1 MTETTPTI
9 SEIEAA
15 FEYTQKINDLYALGP
30 GAPEC
35 ESINQKETDKHA
47 ITLLRVGAWAF
58 PDPQEAFRAET
69 ALYIL
74 RKHVGYEV
82 DSMYRRI
89 ETLDKFK
96 EFRDEAIRRWI
107 PDYAERLKQLHY
119 DLNGLGVWLSESYER
134 RFSDARVR
142 LWEMKENL
150 DVLAAYKA
158 KAEREGFECFYLCP
172 VENVSFTELF
182 SDLEGCKES
191 ETGGTSELCLVLQ
204 NRYDTSKGWTLTGH
218 LEIEGTTQEDPSQ
231 QPTPHKVSDNILFHT
246 PDKKL
251 RILSGAPMR
260 LPLLPSDAPI
270 MTGVR
275 TEQGILESAD
285 KKVGTNGL
293 FVAYPKE

>member
-1 MTETTPTI
+1 MIETTPT
-9 SEIEAA
+9 SRDIEAA
-15 FEYTQKINDLYALGP
+15 FEYAQKINELYSFGP
-30 GAPEC
+30 GTPEC
-35 ESINQKETDKHA
+35 ESISQQETDKHA
-47 ITLLRVGAWAF
+47 ITLLRIGVWAF
-58 PDPQEAFRAET
+58 PDSQDAFRFET

-82 DSMYRRI
+82 ESMYRRI
-89 ETLDKFK
+89 ETLDKFE
-96 EFRDEAIRRWI
+96 EFRVEASRRWI
-107 PDYAERLKQLHY
+107 PDYAERLKRLHY

-158 KAEREGFECFYLCP
+158 EAEQEGFECFYLCP

-182 SDLEGCKES
+182 SDPEGDNES
-191 ETGGTSELCLVLQ
+191 DTRNTSELCLVLQ

-231 QPTPHKVSDNILFHT
+231 PPTQHKVSDNILFHT
-246 PDKKL
+246 PDEKL
-251 RILSGAPMR
+251 RILSGAPMK
-260 LPLLPSDAPI
+260 LPLLPSSAPI

>member
-1 MTETTPTI
+1 MTETTPTS

-15 FEYTQKINDLYALGP
+15 FEYAQKINDLYSLGP
-30 GAPEC
+30 EAPEC
-35 ESINQKETDKHA
+35 ESISQKETDKHA
-47 ITLLRVGAWAF
+47 ITLLRVGVWAF
-58 PDPQEAFRAET
+58 PDSQDAFRFET

-82 DSMYRRI
+82 ESMYRRI
-89 ETLDKFK
+89 ETLDKFE
-96 EFRDEAIRRWI
+96 EFRVEASRRWI

-150 DVLAAYKA
+150 DVLATYKA

-182 SDLEGCKES
+182 SDIKEDKDS
-191 ETGGTSELCLVLQ
+191 ETGGTPEPYLVLQ

-231 QPTPHKVSDNILFHT
+231 PPTQHRVSDNILFHT
-246 PDKKL
+246 PDEKL

-270 MTGVR
+270 MTGAR

>member
-1 MTETTPTI
+1 MTETTSTS

-15 FEYTQKINDLYALGP
+15 FEYAQKINDLYALGTE
-30 GAPEC
+30 APEC
-35 ESINQKETDKHA
+35 ESISQKETDKHA
-47 ITLLRVGAWAF
+47 ITLLRVGVWAF
-58 PDPQEAFRAET
+58 PDSQDAFRAET

-74 RKHVGYEV
+74 RKHAGYEV

-89 ETLDKFK
+89 ETLDKFE
-96 EFRDEAIRRWI
+96 EFRVEASRRWI

>member
-1 MTETTPTI
+1 MTEATPTNDI
-9 SEIEAA
+9 DAA
-15 FEYTQKINDLYALGP
+15 LAYAQKINDLYSLGLGVP
-30 GAPEC
+30 KC
-35 ESINQKETDKHA
+35 ESISQKETDKHA
-47 ITLLRVGAWAF
+47 ITLLKVGVWAF
-58 PDPQEAFRAET
+58 PDPQDAFKAET
-69 ALYIL
+69 ALAIL
-74 RKHVGYEV
+74 RKHAGYEV
-82 DSMYRRI
+82 ESMYRRI

-96 EFRDEAIRRWI
+96 EFRYESSRRWI

-119 DLNGLGVWLSESYER
+119 DLNGLGAWLSETYER
-134 RFSDARVR
+134 WFSDARVR
-142 LWEMKENL
+142 LWEMKEQF

-158 KAEREGFECFYLCP
+158 KVEQEGFECFYLYP
-172 VENVSFTELF
+172 VENVSFTDLF
-182 SDLEGCKES
+182 SDPERDDES
-191 ETGGTSELCLVLQ
+191 DTRNTSEPYLVLQ

-231 QPTPHKVSDNILFHT
+231 TPTQHRVSDNILFHT
-246 PDKKL
+246 PDEKL

-260 LPLLPSDAPI
+260 LPLLPSSAPI

>member
-1 MTETTPTI
+1 MTETTSTS

-15 FEYTQKINDLYALGP
+15 FEYAQKINDLYALGTE
-30 GAPEC
+30 APEC
-35 ESINQKETDKHA
+35 ESISQKETDKHA
-47 ITLLRVGAWAF
+47 ITLLRVGVWAF
-58 PDPQEAFRAET
+58 PDSQDAFRAET

-74 RKHVGYEV
+74 RKHAGYEV

-89 ETLDKFK
+89 ETLDKFE
-96 EFRDEAIRRWI
+96 EFRVEASRRWI

-246 PDKKL
+246 PDEKL

>member
-1 MTETTPTI
+1 MTETTPTS

-15 FEYTQKINDLYALGP
+15 FEYAQKIRESYSFDP
-30 GAPEC
+30 GSHQC
-35 ESINQKETDKHA
+35 ESITQEEAGKHA
-47 ITLLRVGAWAF
+47 ITLLKNPESQDFRGYGA
-58 PDPQEAFRAET
+58 EG
-69 ALYIL
+69 ALLELYD
-74 RKHVGYEV
+74 HVGYRV
-82 DSMYRRI
+82 KTMYRM
-89 ETLDKFK
+89 LKKLNKFK
-96 EFRDEAIRRWI
+96 EFQREVSRQWI

-119 DLNGLGVWLSESYER
+119 DLNGAEAWLSEDYER

-142 LWEMKENL
+142 LWELKEQL
-150 DVLAAYKA
+150 DVLATYKA

-182 SDLEGCKES
+182 SDLKEDKDS
-191 ETGGTSELCLVLQ
+191 ETGGTPEPYLVLQ

-246 PDKKL
+246 PDEKL

-270 MTGVR
+270 MPGVR
-275 TEQGILESAD
+275 TVQGIFD
-285 KKVGTNGL
+285 CVGMKVGGNTL

>member
-1 MTETTPTI
+1 MTETTPTND
-9 SEIEAA
+9 IEAA
-15 FEYTQKINDLYALGP
+15 FEYAQKINDLYSLGTE
-30 GAPEC
+30 APEC
-35 ESINQKETDKHA
+35 ESISQKETDKHA
-47 ITLLRVGAWAF
+47 ITLLRVGVWAF
-58 PDPQEAFRAET
+58 PDSRDAFRFET

-82 DSMYRRI
+82 ESMCRRI
-89 ETLDKFK
+89 ETLDKFE
-96 EFRDEAIRRWI
+96 EFRVEASRRWI

-204 NRYDTSKGWTLTGH
+204 NRYDTSTGWTLTGH

-246 PDKKL
+246 PDEKL